1 MGLSAPHWEA
11 SSAGEGNEAK
21 RCDFSSS
28 TQYVL
33 KTEKKERGT
42 ILRVA
47 KYILSGDSGSV
58 SSM

>member
-33 KTEKKERGT
+33 KTEKKKEEQYCALPNT
-42 ILRVA
+42 
-47 KYILSGDSGSV
+47 S
-58 SSM
+58 